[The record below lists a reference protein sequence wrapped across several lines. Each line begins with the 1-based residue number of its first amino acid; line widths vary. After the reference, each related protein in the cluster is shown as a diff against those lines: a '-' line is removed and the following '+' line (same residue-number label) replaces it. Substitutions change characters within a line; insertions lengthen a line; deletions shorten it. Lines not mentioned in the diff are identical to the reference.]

1 MKDITGQIFGRLT
14 AIECVGS
21 NNWNRCLWLCKC
33 SCGNT
38 KIVDG
43 SSLRM
48 GRTRSCGCL
57 DREKHIT
64 HPNRTTHGQCG
75 TRIYRIW
82 KAMKNRC
89 LNPNTPDYKRWYG
102 SNGITVCE
110 EWKNDFSSFYEW
122 SMANGY
128 RDDLSIDRIDPSGNY
143 EPSNCR
149 WADAKTQ
156 ANNKRKKVS

>member
-1 MKDITGQIFGRLT
+1 MKDITGQTFGRLT
-14 AIECVGS
+14 ALECVGTNKRHS
-21 NNWNRCLWLCKC
+21 YVWLCVC
-33 SCGNT
+33 TCGNT
-38 KIVDG
+38 KVIDG
-43 SSLRM
+43 NQLRM
-48 GRTRSCGCL
+48 GRTKSCGCL
-57 DREKHIT
+57 DLENHILR
-64 HPNRTTHGQCG
+64 PNRVTHGQCG

-89 LNPNTPDYKRWYG
+89 FNPNTQDYKRWYG

-122 SMANGY
+122 SMAHGY
-128 RDDLSIDRIDPSGNY
+128 RDDLSIDRVDPSGNY

-156 ANNKRKKVS
+156 ANNKRKK

>member
-14 AIECVGS
+14 AIECIGS
-21 NNWNRCLWLCKC
+21 NNRNSCLWLCKC

-43 SSLRM
+43 NSLRM

-64 HPNRTTHGQCG
+64 HPNRKTHGKHD
-75 TRIYRIW
+75 TRLYRIW
-82 KAMKNRC
+82 KAMKSRC
-89 LNPNTPDYKRWYG
+89 FNPNTESFKKWYG
-102 SNGITVCE
+102 SNGIIVCD
-110 EWKNDFSSFYEW
+110 EWKNNFMAFYDW
-122 SMANGY
+122 AMSNGY
-128 RDDLSIDRIDPSGNY
+128 KDDLSIDRIDPLGNY
-143 EPSNCR
+143 EPCNCR

-156 ANNKRKKVS
+156 ANNKRNKVS